1 MYLGVTFLL
10 SIYLIYLSKQKQM
23 YCDNQT
29 TIFFA
34 NNLVF
39 TKHIKVDFHFIQ
51 DKLMNNQIVAHFVH
65 LDD

>member
-1 MYLGVTFLL
+1 
-10 SIYLIYLSKQKQM
+10 M

-34 NNLVF
+34 YNLVF

-51 DKLMNNQIVAHFVH
+51 DKLMNKQIVAHFVH